1 MPYCQQQLKDGSAWI
16 LVLIFS
22 FRLAHI
28 FDMVEYGLVV
38 EVLVKLLDFP
48 DESLC
53 EKAFLVV
60 GQIAAGDCDCLL
72 DHGALTPL
80 LNKSKEANN
89 NFPMQRK
96 DMRILSLIFKSK
108 PDLPSEQVTSAVY
121 SLFELLRSEYDE
133 VLTNFNP
140 ADLGCLV
147 TLLDNHNK
155 DADVVT
161 DICNIMYG
169 IVKHGNMEVGKSELD
184 RVEEII
190 NAIAATINI
199 AIASG
204 NDAHIKYLVDI
215 SYIEVLCD
223 FIASCYSEIFM
234 RDNLE
239 KLEKILEFGAPSI
252 DYARRIEK
260 NIKSIHS
267 SSSPRQVPFHFGEF
281 LRKLDKYLGMSK
293 LMDLKDI
300 F

>member
-60 GQIAAGDCDCLL
+60 GQIAAGDCDYLL

-96 DMRILSLIFKSK
+96 GTRILSLIFKNK
-108 PDLPSEQVTSAVY
+108 PDLPSEQ
-121 SLFELLRSEYDE
+121 
-133 VLTNFNP
+133 FNP

-169 IVKHGNMEVGKSELD
+169 IVKHGNMEVCL
-184 RVEEII
+184 
-190 NAIAATINI
+190 
-199 AIASG
+199 
-204 NDAHIKYLVDI
+204 
-215 SYIEVLCD
+215 
-223 FIASCYSEIFM
+223 
-234 RDNLE
+234 
-239 KLEKILEFGAPSI
+239 
-252 DYARRIEK
+252 
-260 NIKSIHS
+260 
-267 SSSPRQVPFHFGEF
+267 
-281 LRKLDKYLGMSK
+281 
-293 LMDLKDI
+293 
-300 F
+300 